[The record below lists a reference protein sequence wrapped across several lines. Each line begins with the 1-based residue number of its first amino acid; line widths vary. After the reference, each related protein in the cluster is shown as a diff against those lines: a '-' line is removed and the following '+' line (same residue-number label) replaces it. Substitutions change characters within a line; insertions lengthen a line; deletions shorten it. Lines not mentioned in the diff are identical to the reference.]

1 MRASRQPSRQPTGQ
15 GLLWD
20 LLTFDRLLTGPVMHL
35 IYWCGLGVVALIGF
49 GIIGAAVGV
58 AIRGGGWEG
67 PILAVPM
74 LVGGLLAIAALG
86 LLWRGAC
93 EFFLAVFQI
102 ADDLQALRRAAES
115 EGRTPPAPGRRAAP
129 PADAH

>member
-1 MRASRQPSRQPTGQ
+1 MRASRQQPRRSTNHSI
-15 GLLWD
+15 LWD

-35 IYWCGLGVVALIGF
+35 IYWCGLGGVALIGF
-49 GIIGAAVGV
+49 GVIGAAVGV

-67 PILAVPM
+67 PLLAIPL
-74 LVGGLLAIAALG
+74 LVGGLLAIAVLG

-102 ADDLQALRRAAES
+102 ADDLQALRRAMETEGKAPVRGAEP
-115 EGRTPPAPGRRAAP
+115 PPAGAP
-129 PADAH
+129 R